1 MSTDS
6 VGADAVEGLG
16 DGRGPA
22 PADAAGAGSARGLG
36 DGRQPAS
43 APGGESG
50 VTGQRVLRLGIDTST
65 DVRVGLA
72 DDTGVLA
79 SRAVTDPRAHAEQLM
94 PLVVATLAAA
104 GRRLDEVTEIVVGV
118 GPGPFTGLRVGV
130 VTAQTLGLVLGVP
143 VRGVCSLD
151 AVAAG
156 ASRDSGVRR
165 DDEEVRDE
173 GEVRDEKELPDVE
186 SAPASSSRA
195 RPGISETT
203 ATRGEFLAVSDAR
216 RREVYWARYT
226 ADGRRVD
233 GPNVSPASE
242 LPELP
247 VIGPG
252 AEFACGEASPLDGG
266 ILAFAGPRLPEVGLS
281 PLYLRRPDAEVPT
294 TRKSTLLQPRLARL
308 DRS

>member
-1 MSTDS
+1 MSPT
-6 VGADAVEGLG
+6 L
-16 DGRGPA
+16 
-22 PADAAGAGSARGLG
+22 
-36 DGRQPAS
+36 
-43 APGGESG
+43 
-50 VTGQRVLRLGIDTST
+50 TLGIDTST

-72 DDTGVLA
+72 DETGILA
-79 SRAVTDPRAHAEQLM
+79 SRAITDSRAHAEQLM
-94 PLVVATLAAA
+94 PLVNAALAEAGRTLADV
-104 GRRLDEVTEIVVGV
+104 GLIVVGV

-130 VTAQTLGLVLGVP
+130 VTAQTLGFALGVG

-156 ASRDSGVRR
+156 HAAGYAD
-165 DDEEVRDE
+165 
-173 GEVRDEKELPDVE
+173 
-186 SAPASSSRA
+186 
-195 RPGISETT
+195 
-203 ATRGEFLAVSDAR
+203 GEFLAVSDAR

-233 GPNVSPASE
+233 GPAVSPASE